1 MDPSLFPPSPPNS
14 GEVESETE
22 LVFQRQILPPPQI
35 VLQDPKGLGGESQGA
50 PARNRRGKDWRAAL
64 RLYAGPSPA
73 LSLPPPPCLYSRGGG
88 AVHGRPHCGG
98 LLRPFARAQQRPE
111 KHPAGQK
118 EHDAR
123 SSAGSPKETRQGG
136 PPAALPA
143 PGDPAPA
150 PLAQPEAA
158 QPWPSAPGDAHAR
171 GRCLRCFFRA
181 LRRAG
186 ERFAHG
192 GRTGPSWSLLS
203 ASPAG
208 FCSAPGRTSLGEL
221 RVAVGGWRV
230 SLRGAPVG

>member
-1 MDPSLFPPSPPNS
+1 MNQKPSWSFKGKSFPPPRSFSKTQKAWGGRAKAPLRAT
-14 GEVESETE
+14 GEAKIGE
-22 LVFQRQILPPPQI
+22 QRCAFT
-35 VLQDPKGLGGESQGA
+35 QGH
-50 PARNRRGKDWRAAL
+50 P
-64 RLYAGPSPA
+64 RLC
-73 LSLPPPPCLYSRGGG
+73 LFLPPPCLYSRGGG